1 MDQGGEWYRIE
12 NDLHSRQKKSGG
24 KALEAYHRCW
34 RAWRHYRWWDVQRH
48 VCTITRSRCTSMCQE
63 KGKFVWSLCEVCMSF
78 VWSLHEVCVKYIWLL
93 AWAPMRVFYI
103 FLLLV
108 SELNHRIYLLSING
122 NKILVHDIE
131 MRPLKEKRFCFLLG
145 HWPPTLHCAGGLE
158 RDTASS
164 RVDPFEPGA
173 LATGTMK

>member
-93 AWAPMRVFYI
+93 ACVPMRVSYI
-103 FLLLV
+103 VLHVNKQAKSMHSCHSHHPHHRKQTTFIYKCDRLDYVHVWYLGHDGCRARSKLQGLLLF
-108 SELNHRIYLLSING
+108 
-122 NKILVHDIE
+122 IL
-131 MRPLKEKRFCFLLG
+131 
-145 HWPPTLHCAGGLE
+145 W
-158 RDTASS
+158 
-164 RVDPFEPGA
+164 
-173 LATGTMK
+173 